1 MAVSTGVVT
10 DSTADL
16 PTEIQERYGLGMVPL
31 IVNWDGQTFRD
42 KLDLSTA
49 DFYQRLRV
57 SRSMPKTGAPSLAA
71 FEAAYREQL
80 KVHDAVISVNLA
92 APLSATCDVARQA
105 AAAVDPRRV
114 TVVDSGTV
122 SICLGWLAETAAE
135 LSQAGLE
142 PPAIVEKLEDM
153 RSRMRILVV
162 FETLEF
168 LQRGGRI
175 GRAAALAGTLLSVK
189 PILSIREG
197 EVAPVERVRTMKGAL
212 RRLVELVVAAGPLV
226 RLGVVD
232 GDAAANTAE
241 VEGQLRTHYPDL
253 TIERG
258 ALGPVLGAHG
268 GPGVVGVGML
278 LAPEPPRR
286 A

>member
-1 MAVSTGVVT
+1 MGSIGIVT

-16 PTEIQERYGLGMVPL
+16 PPELQARYGLGMVPL

-49 DFYQRLRV
+49 DFYQRLRT
-57 SRSMPKTGAPSLAA
+57 SKTLPKTGAPSLVA
-71 FEAAYREQL
+71 FETAFREQL
-80 KVHDAVISVNLA
+80 AQHEAVISVNLA
-92 APLSATCDVARQA
+92 SSLSGTFEVARRA
-105 AAAVDPRRV
+105 AESVDPQRIS
-114 TVVDSGTV
+114 VVDSKSV
-122 SICLGWLAETAAE
+122 SICLGWLAETAASLTE
-135 LSQAGLE
+135 DGMTRPEIVARLE
-142 PPAIVEKLEDM
+142 EM
-153 RSRMRILVV
+153 RGRLRIFFVV
-162 FETLEF
+162 DTLEF

-197 EVAPVERVRTMKGAL
+197 EVAPVERVRTMNGAL
-212 RRLVELVVAAGPLV
+212 RRLVELVGALGPIE

-241 VEGQLRTHYPDL
+241 AERQFQARYPGLR
-253 TIERG
+253 IERG
-258 ALGPVLGAHG
+258 ALGPVLGVHG
-268 GPGVVGVGML
+268 GPGVVGIGIL
-278 LAPEPPRR
+278 LA